1 MRILITGNMGYIGPC
16 VIRHLRQAIPAARLV
31 GFDAGYFA
39 GMLLDAGSLPDET
52 PDLQIR
58 GDVREIPEDLLKG
71 IDAVVHLAAVSNDP
85 MGKEFETATFEVN
98 YKASV
103 ALAAAARR
111 AGAKAF
117 VFASSCSVYGFAEDG
132 ARTESSEVNPLTAYA
147 KSKHYTEQALA
158 ELAGPEFTVTCLRF
172 ATACGISPR
181 LRLDLVLN
189 DFVATALRTG
199 EIRVLSDGS
208 PWRPLINVT
217 DMARAIEWAL
227 GRSASA
233 GGGFLALNAGANS
246 WNYQVK
252 DLAQAVADA
261 LPGTSIHINKDA
273 QPDKRS
279 YRVCF
284 DRFQQLAPNHQPAAT
299 LETTIKDLIQG
310 LEKGGVR
317 SPGFRPERL
326 IRLKTLIEL
335 KSAQQL
341 DSELRWVF
349 QPTAAIA

>member
-1 MRILITGNMGYIGPC
+1 VRILITGNMGYLGPC
-16 VIRHLRQAIPAARLV
+16 VVRHLRQALPSARLV

-39 GMLLDAGSLPDET
+39 GMLLDPGSLPDET

-58 GDVREIPEDLLKG
+58 GDVRETPEALLKD

-85 MGKEFETATFEVN
+85 MGKEFETATLAVN
-98 YKASV
+98 YRASV
-103 ALAAAARR
+103 ALATAARR
-111 AGAKAF
+111 AGARSF

-132 ARTESSEVNPLTAYA
+132 ERTESSDVNPLTAYA

-158 ELAGPEFTVTCLRF
+158 ELAGPEYTVTCLRF

-208 PWRPLINVT
+208 PWRPLINVA

-227 GRSASA
+227 QRPASA
-233 GGGFLALNAGANS
+233 GGDFLALNAGANE

-252 DLAQAVADA
+252 DLAHAVAA
-261 LPGTSIHINKDA
+261 AIPGTSIHINKNA

-284 DRFQQLAPNHQPAAT
+284 DRFHQLAPRYQPAAT
-299 LETTIKDLIQG
+299 LQTTIRDLIAG
-310 LEKGGVR
+310 LEKAGVR
-317 SPGFRPERL
+317 SPDFKPERL
-326 IRLKTLIEL
+326 VRLKTLIEL
-335 KSAQQL
+335 KNSQQL
-341 DSELRWVF
+341 DSELRWALE
-349 QPTAAIA
+349 PAAAIA